1 MVILYNYLE
10 EGTIKIGV
18 FCCRAPRRGLRIEI
32 AATQISVF
40 RLCVKLRVG
49 ACGLKYIRDK
59 NSLPVCRVGLRV
71 GACGLKS
78 ASV

>member
-32 AATQISVF
+32 KSFQDNISKPICQAP
-40 RLCVKLRVG
+40 RR
-49 ACGLKYIRDK
+49 
-59 NSLPVCRVGLRV
+59 GLRIEI
-71 GACGLKS
+71 CGHNDVPVKS
-78 ASV
+78 LSSSA

>member
-49 ACGLKYIRDK
+49 ACGLKYISSCHIK
-59 NSLPVCRVGLRV
+59 SSLQSG
-71 GACGLKS
+71 S
-78 ASV
+78 A

>member
-18 FCCRAPRRGLRIEI
+18 FCCQAPRRGLRIEI

-49 ACGLKYIRDK
+49 ACGLKSGKQGDYYGIFSTYYRAG
-59 NSLPVCRVGLRV
+59 R
-71 GACGLKS
+71 
-78 ASV
+78 